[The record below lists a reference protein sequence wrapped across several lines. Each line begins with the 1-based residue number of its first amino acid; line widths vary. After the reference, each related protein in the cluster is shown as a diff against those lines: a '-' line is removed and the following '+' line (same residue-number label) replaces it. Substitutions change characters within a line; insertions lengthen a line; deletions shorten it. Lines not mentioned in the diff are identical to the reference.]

1 MSTRVIVTTQDVETE
16 VTMSS
21 TIEVLSL
28 FSGLGQVGQV
38 RIVRFVRDQ
47 DSQVF
52 TLLLLIMINNN
63 RNL

>member
-1 MSTRVIVTTQDVETE
+1 MNTRVIVTTQDVETE
-16 VTMSS
+16 VTMSN

-38 RIVRFVRDQ
+38 RFVRFVRDQ

-52 TLLLLIMINNN
+52 TLLLLIMINDN